1 MQLTKVL
8 ICVRDTQVYS
18 FAYAQNKLVFVTTD
32 ELNSISSEAIFRA
45 KVCKVNHANQ
55 TAFIEYLPNATG
67 YINLPSQVKVQNGTI
82 IPVQLS
88 WLGNEHKQ
96 AKFRYNWQ
104 LVGKY
109 LVYAGASNS
118 VKIVSAGVSSQVL
131 AFLNKL
137 LENHPAEWI
146 LRSALSVDTEVDA
159 VIAEAK
165 ILCERAKTIES
176 RLNLYTLDIGM
187 PNYCKLLRSFS
198 LAKDAEIIINNE
210 SIYDEVTEWQDAWM
224 LDVITY
230 DKHYE
235 IDDLITW
242 YQDMLTNPLIELAN
256 GGSLEISTV
265 SGINII
271 DVNSGSLAVAVDKLN
286 LMFITDI
293 YHNICL
299 RNLQGII
306 LIDFVKNMQQD
317 AKRKIIDEFNKLF
330 HYDVVRTQILGFS
343 NAGLLE
349 LIRNKF

>member
-1 MQLTKVL
+1 M
-8 ICVRDTQVYS
+8 
-18 FAYAQNKLVFVTTD
+18 TTD

-67 YINLPSQVKVQNGTI
+67 YINLPAQVKVQNGTI

-88 WLGNEHKQ
+88 WLGNETKQ

-104 LVGKY
+104 LIGKY
-109 LVYAGASNS
+109 LVYAGTSNS
-118 VKIVSAGVSSQVL
+118 VKIVSSGVSAQVL

-137 LENHPAEWI
+137 LENNPAEWI
-146 LRSALSVDTEVDA
+146 LRSALSLDTNVDA
-159 VIAEAK
+159 VLAEAK
-165 ILCERAKTIES
+165 ILCARAKTIES
-176 RLNLYTLDIGM
+176 RPNLYTLDIGM
-187 PNYCKLLRSFS
+187 PNYCKLLRSFN
-198 LAKDAEIIINNE
+198 LAPEAEVIINQE
-210 SIYDEVTEWQDAWM
+210 SIYDEISEWQDAWM
-224 LDVITY
+224 LDIISY
-230 DKHYE
+230 DKHYDAE
-235 IDDLITW
+235 DLINW
-242 YQDMLTNPLIELAN
+242 YQDSLTNPLVELAN
-256 GGSLEISTV
+256 GGSLEINTV

-271 DVNSGSLAVAVDKLN
+271 DVNSGSLSVAVDKLN
-286 LMFITDI
+286 LMFIADI

-317 AKRKIIDEFNKLF
+317 VKRKIIDEFNKLF
-330 HYDVVRTQILGFS
+330 RYDVVRTQVLGFS